1 MLLQLAVGM
10 SYVNLLQLYTTVLI
24 VLTCNVL
31 LSTNRFHEE
40 IVLVAVYV
48 KIFFFRHSVVKCYE

>member
-31 LSTNRFHEE
+31 LSTNRFHDE

-48 KIFFFRHSVVKCYE
+48 KICFFRHSVVKYYE